1 MLRKCSAGLCVLLCL
16 LLCACGNGQT
26 ADPTHPPVSATDS
39 STPAATTAMPTTTAA
54 LTETAAPPT
63 ETTTT
68 VPASAT
74 SAAAQT
80 TTAPA
85 ATTTTAPRQT
95 TAPAATTPATTAAR
109 QTTATTAAATRA
121 AATTAT
127 TTAARTTRPAPTTTA
142 APKTTAA
149 PTTTQPQTLYCTLS
163 IDCKTLLDHLDELE
177 SGKRALVPA
186 NGVLLS
192 ARSVSFTEGESV
204 FDVLKRVCRQNGLQM
219 EFTMTPVYQSAYI
232 EGIGNLYE
240 FDGGPTS
247 GWMYSVN
254 GVYPNCGCSAYT
266 LQNGDTVLW
275 RYTCALGADIGGR
288 NQFQ

>member
-26 ADPTHPPVSATDS
+26 ADPTQPPVSVADTTAPATATAAS
-39 STPAATTAMPTTTAA
+39 AKTPAA
-54 LTETAAPPT
+54 TETAAPPA
-63 ETTTT
+63 ETTT

-85 ATTTTAPRQT
+85 ATTAPATQT
-95 TAPAATTPATTAAR
+95 TTRPAAATPPTTTTRPATTKA
-109 QTTATTAAATRA
+109 AAATRA
-121 AATTAT
+121 AATTPP

>member
-1 MLRKCSAGLCVLLCL
+1 MLRKCSAWLCVLMCL
-16 LLCACGNGQT
+16 LLCACGARQTGEPVQPSDVT
-26 ADPTHPPVSATDS
+26 ADL
-39 STPAATTAMPTTTAA
+39 TTKA
-54 LTETAAPPT
+54 
-63 ETTTT
+63 
-68 VPASAT
+68 
-74 SAAAQT
+74 

-85 ATTTTAPRQT
+85 ATAAATTEAPATAETAETTTEATTTAVPAAPTSASAATQPT
-95 TAPAATTPATTAAR
+95 TRPAATARVTT
-109 QTTATTAAATRA
+109 TTRPPTTTAAATTRA
-121 AATTAT
+121 AATTAPA
-127 TTAARTTRPAPTTTA
+127 TAARTTRPAPATTA

-149 PTTTQPQTLYCTLS
+149 TTTTQPQTLYCTLS

-186 NGVLLS
+186 NGVLL
-192 ARSVSFTEGESV
+192 AGRSVAFTAGESV

-254 GVYPNCGCSAYT
+254 GSYPNCGSSAYT
-266 LQNGDTVLW
+266 LQDGDTVCW
-275 RYTCALGADIGGR
+275 RYTCALGEDIGGR
-288 NQFQ
+288 NNFQ

>member
-26 ADPTHPPVSATDS
+26 ADPTQPPVSVADT
-39 STPAATTAMPTTTAA
+39 TAPAATTAT

-74 SAAAQT
+74 SAAART
-80 TTAPA
+80 
-85 ATTTTAPRQT
+85 T

-149 PTTTQPQTLYCTLS
+149 PTTTQPQTLSCTLS

-186 NGVLLS
+186 NGVLLA
-192 ARSVSFTEGESV
+192 ARSVSFTAGESV

>member
-16 LLCACGNGQT
+16 LFCACGSGQT
-26 ADPTHPPVSATDS
+26 ADPTQPPVSVADT
-39 STPAATTAMPTTTAA
+39 TAPAATTATPTTTAA
-54 LTETAAPPT
+54 LTETAAPPA
-63 ETTTT
+63 ETTT
-68 VPASAT
+68 VPAAAT

-121 AATTAT
+121 AAAT
-127 TTAARTTRPAPTTTA
+127 PPTTAARTTRPAPTTTA

-186 NGVLLS
+186 NGVLLA

-254 GVYPNCGCSAYT
+254 GIYPNCGCSAYT

>member
-16 LLCACGNGQT
+16 LFCACGSGQT
-26 ADPTHPPVSATDS
+26 ADPPQPPVSATDS
-39 STPAATTAMPTTTAA
+39 STPAATTATPTTTAA

-68 VPASAT
+68 VPAAAT

-85 ATTTTAPRQT
+85 ATTASATQT
-95 TAPAATTPATTAAR
+95 TTRPAAATPPTTTTRPAITK
-109 QTTATTAAATRA
+109 AAATTRA
-121 AATTAT
+121 AAAT
-127 TTAARTTRPAPTTTA
+127 PPTTAARTTRPTPTTTA

-149 PTTTQPQTLYCTLS
+149 PTTTQPQTLSCTLS

-186 NGVLLS
+186 NGVLLA

>member
-1 MLRKCSAGLCVLLCL
+1 MLRKCSAWLCVLMCL
-16 LLCACGNGQT
+16 LLCACGARQTGEPVQPSDVT
-26 ADPTHPPVSATDS
+26 ADLTTKAPTA
-39 STPAATTAMPTTTAA
+39 PAATAAATTEAPATAEATTTQ
-54 LTETAAPPT
+54 
-63 ETTTT
+63 TTTT
-68 VPASAT
+68 VPAAPT
-74 SAAAQT
+74 SASAATQPTTRPAATAPVATATRPPT
-80 TTAPA
+80 TTA
-85 ATTTTAPRQT
+85 
-95 TAPAATTPATTAAR
+95 
-109 QTTATTAAATRA
+109 TATTRA
-121 AATTAT
+121 AATTAPA
-127 TTAARTTRPAPTTTA
+127 TAARTTRPAPTTTT

-186 NGVLLS
+186 NGVLLAS
-192 ARSVSFTEGESV
+192 RSVSFTAGESV

-254 GVYPNCGCSAYT
+254 GAYPNCGSSAYT

-275 RYTCALGADIGGR
+275 RYTCALGEDIGGR
-288 NQFQ
+288 NNFQ

>member
-1 MLRKCSAGLCVLLCL
+1 M
-16 LLCACGNGQT
+16 
-26 ADPTHPPVSATDS
+26 
-39 STPAATTAMPTTTAA
+39 
-54 LTETAAPPT
+54 
-63 ETTTT
+63 
-68 VPASAT
+68 
-74 SAAAQT
+74 
-80 TTAPA
+80 
-85 ATTTTAPRQT
+85 
-95 TAPAATTPATTAAR
+95 
-109 QTTATTAAATRA
+109 
-121 AATTAT
+121 
-127 TTAARTTRPAPTTTA
+127 
-142 APKTTAA
+142 
-149 PTTTQPQTLYCTLS
+149 S

-186 NGVLLS
+186 NGVLLA

-254 GVYPNCGCSAYT
+254 GIYPNCGCSAYT
-266 LQNGDTVLW
+266 LQNGDSVLW